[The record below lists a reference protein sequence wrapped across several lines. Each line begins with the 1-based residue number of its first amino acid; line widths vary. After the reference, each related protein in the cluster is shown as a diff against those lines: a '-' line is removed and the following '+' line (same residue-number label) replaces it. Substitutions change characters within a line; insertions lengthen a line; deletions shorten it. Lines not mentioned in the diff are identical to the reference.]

1 MKIKKTE
8 EHLYVKGQKVFDY
21 AASFAI
27 PVAETTSG
35 AYHVVTRE
43 KLVYV
48 TVHAEKLTMYLTG
61 ASVCPDC

>member
-1 MKIKKTE
+1 MS
-8 EHLYVKGQKVFDY
+8 KGY
-21 AASFAI
+21 AANFAI

-35 AYHVVTRE
+35 AYHVVPRE

-61 ASVCPDC
+61 ASVCPDG